1 MSWNSFLNSNL
12 PSTLATILAAFVA
25 FLVYRKQK
33 ADTKRDA
40 AKIILQEIRRAE
52 DIISDYKQNGVYQF
66 AKKII
71 ATNSWSKNLHLFV
84 GNLDNDELDRI
95 SNLYSTGE
103 YLDTLIKEI
112 SDYTFKKEMGA
123 PGLPTI
129 IPMVPISQNI
139 QQQGQTVNPD
149 AAQGVPQK
157 VQFVKLDPPWKA
169 RLDLITFKLEP
180 IYHSTIAE
188 KLKKIAQLK

>member
-1 MSWNSFLNSNL
+1 MSWNIFFDSNL

-52 DIISDYKQNGVYQF
+52 DIISDYKQNAGYQF
-66 AKKII
+66 AKKIV
-71 ATNSWSKNLHLFV
+71 ATNSWSNNLHLFV
-84 GNLDNDELDRI
+84 GDLDNDELDRI

-112 SDYTFKKEMGA
+112 SDYTFEIEIG
-123 PGLPTI
+123 
-129 IPMVPISQNI
+129 
-139 QQQGQTVNPD
+139 
-149 AAQGVPQK
+149 
-157 VQFVKLDPPWKA
+157 KA
-169 RLDLITFKLEP
+169 EALTPK
-180 IYHSTIAE
+180 
-188 KLKKIAQLK
+188 

>member
-1 MSWNSFLNSNL
+1 MSWNIFFDSNL

-52 DIISDYKQNGVYQF
+52 DIISDYKQNGGYQF
-66 AKKII
+66 DKKII
-71 ATNSWSKNLHLFV
+71 ATNSWSYNLHLFV

-112 SDYTFKKEMGA
+112 SDYTFKKEIDPESLMQA
-123 PGLPTI
+123 PAPPT
-129 IPMVPISQNI
+129 VI
-139 QQQGQTVNPD
+139 QQQSQTLNPD
-149 AAQGVPQK
+149 AVQNTPQRLR
-157 VQFVKLDPPWKA
+157 FIKLDPPWKA

-180 IYHSTIAE
+180 IYHSTVAE
-188 KLKKIAQLK
+188 KLKRIAKLK